1 MKFTSS
7 PVVLF
12 FSFLFSCLLF
22 SSPNAFAGTLSG
34 GVKATGPSAVVLETV
49 PAKAFPAP
57 TQNAAMNQQGMKF
70 VPALLVIQKGTTV
83 VFSNEDN
90 VPHNVFW
97 PNISGNKAL
106 SHTVG
111 TFNKGKTLSFKFEN
125 AGNVP
130 LLCNVHPEMTG
141 TIVVSPSPYFAET
154 DAAGS
159 YSMKDVP
166 DGAYKATAWHNG
178 KATTLTVTV
187 KGDTKLDFAPAN

>member
-1 MKFTSS
+1 MKFTALL
-7 PVVLF
+7 VVL
-12 FSFLFSCLLF
+12 LLF
-22 SSPNAFAGTLSG
+22 CLNAFAGTLSG
-34 GVKATGPSAVVLETV
+34 GVKAAGQSAVVLETI
-49 PAKAFPAP
+49 PGKASPAP
-57 TQNAAMNQQGMKF
+57 TQTAAMDQRSMKF

-83 VFSNEDN
+83 VFSNDDN

-106 SHTVG
+106 NHTVG

-130 LLCNVHPEMTG
+130 LLCNVHPEMIG

-154 DAAGS
+154 DAEGS
-159 YSMKDVP
+159 YSIKDVP

-187 KGDTKLDFAPAN
+187 KGDTKLDFAPGQ

>member
-1 MKFTSS
+1 MKITELL
-7 PVVLF
+7 VVL
-12 FSFLFSCLLF
+12 LLSCL
-22 SSPNAFAGTLSG
+22 NAFAGTLSG
-34 GVKATGPSAVVLETV
+34 SVKATGQSAVVLETV

-57 TQNAAMNQQGMKF
+57 TQTAAMNQQGMKF

-83 VFSNEDN
+83 VFSNDDN

-111 TFNKGKTLSFKFEN
+111 TFNKGKTLSFKYEN

-154 DAAGS
+154 DADGN
-159 YSMKDVP
+159 YSIKDVP
-166 DGAYKATAWHNG
+166 DGAYKATEWHNG
-178 KATTLTVTV
+178 KATTLMVTV
-187 KGDTKLDFAPAN
+187 KGDTKLDFAPAK

>member
-1 MKFTSS
+1 MKFTSLM
-7 PVVLF
+7 VVM
-12 FSFLFSCLLF
+12 LFSCL
-22 SSPNAFAGTLSG
+22 NAFAGTLSG
-34 GVKATGPSAVVLETV
+34 GVKATGQSAVVLETV

-57 TQNAAMNQQGMKF
+57 TQTAAMNQQGMKF

-83 VFSNEDN
+83 VFSNDDN

-130 LLCNVHPEMTG
+130 LLCNVHPEMAG
-141 TIVVSPSPYFAET
+141 TIAVSPSPYFAET
-154 DAAGS
+154 DAGGN
-159 YSMKDVP
+159 YSIKDVP

>member
-1 MKFTSS
+1 MKFTSLLL
-7 PVVLF
+7 VM
-12 FSFLFSCLLF
+12 LFSCL
-22 SSPNAFAGTLSG
+22 NAFAGTLSG
-34 GVKATGPSAVVLETV
+34 GVKAAGQSAVVLETV

-57 TQNAAMNQQGMKF
+57 TQTAAMNQQGMKF

-83 VFSNEDN
+83 VFSNDDN

-111 TFNKGKTLSFKFEN
+111 TFNKGKTLSFKYEN

-154 DAAGS
+154 DAGGNYY
-159 YSMKDVP
+159 YSIKDVP
-166 DGAYKATAWHNG
+166 DGAYKATEWHNG

-187 KGDTKLDFAPAN
+187 KGDTKLDFAAAN

>member
-1 MKFTSS
+1 MKFTSLL
-7 PVVLF
+7 VVM
-12 FSFLFSCLLF
+12 LFSCL
-22 SSPNAFAGTLSG
+22 NAFAGTLSG
-34 GVKATGPSAVVLETV
+34 GVKATGQSAVVLETV

-57 TQNAAMNQQGMKF
+57 TETAAMNQQGMKF
-70 VPALLVIQKGTTV
+70 TPALLVVQKGTTV
-83 VFSNEDN
+83 VFSNDDN

-106 SHTVG
+106 SHNVG
-111 TFNKGKTLSFKFEN
+111 TFNKGKTLGFKYEN

-130 LLCNVHPEMTG
+130 LLCNIHPEMTG

-154 DAAGS
+154 DAGGN
-159 YSMKDVP
+159 YSIKDVP
-166 DGAYKATAWHNG
+166 DGAYKAAEWHNG

>member
-1 MKFTSS
+1 MKFTSLM
-7 PVVLF
+7 VVM
-12 FSFLFSCLLF
+12 LFSCV
-22 SSPNAFAGTLSG
+22 NAFAGTLSG
-34 GVKATGPSAVVLETV
+34 GVKATGQSAVVLETV

-57 TQNAAMNQQGMKF
+57 TQTAAMNQQGMKF

-83 VFSNEDN
+83 VFSNDDN

-111 TFNKGKTLSFKFEN
+111 TFNKGKTLSFKYEN

-130 LLCNVHPEMTG
+130 LLCNVHPEMAG
-141 TIVVSPSPYFAET
+141 AIVVSPSPYFAET
-154 DAAGS
+154 DAGGN
-159 YSMKDVP
+159 YSIKDVP
-166 DGAYKATAWHNG
+166 DGSYKATAWHNG

>member
-1 MKFTSS
+1 MKFTTLL
-7 PVVLF
+7 VI
-12 FSFLFSCLLF
+12 LFSGL
-22 SSPNAFAGTLSG
+22 SAFAGTLSG
-34 GVKATGPSAVVLETV
+34 GVKATGQSAVVLETV
-49 PAKAFPAP
+49 PAKAFPAS
-57 TQNAAMNQQGMKF
+57 TQTATMNQQGMKF
-70 VPALLVIQKGTTV
+70 MPALLVIQKGTTV
-83 VFSNEDN
+83 VFSNDDN

-130 LLCNVHPEMTG
+130 LLCNIHPEMAG

-154 DAAGS
+154 DTAGN
-159 YSMKDVP
+159 YSIKDVP

-178 KATTLTVTV
+178 KATTANVTV
-187 KGDTKLDFAPAN
+187 NGDTKLDFAPAN

>member
-1 MKFTSS
+1 MKFTSLM
-7 PVVLF
+7 VVM
-12 FSFLFSCLLF
+12 LFSCL
-22 SSPNAFAGTLSG
+22 NAFAGTLSG
-34 GVKATGPSAVVLETV
+34 GVKATGQSAVVLETV

-57 TQNAAMNQQGMKF
+57 TQTAAMNQQGMKF

-83 VFSNEDN
+83 VFSNDDN

-106 SHTVG
+106 GHTVG

-130 LLCNVHPEMTG
+130 LLCNVHPEMAG
-141 TIVVSPSPYFAET
+141 TIAVSPSPYFAET
-154 DAAGS
+154 DAGGN
-159 YSMKDVP
+159 YSIKDVP

>member
-1 MKFTSS
+1 MKFTSLL
-7 PVVLF
+7 VVM
-12 FSFLFSCLLF
+12 LFSCL
-22 SSPNAFAGTLSG
+22 NALAGTLSG
-34 GVKATGPSAVVLETV
+34 GVKATGQSAVVLETV

-57 TQNAAMNQQGMKF
+57 TQTAAMNQQGMKF
-70 VPALLVIQKGTTV
+70 TPALLVIQKGTTV
-83 VFSNEDN
+83 VFSNDDN

-111 TFNKGKTLSFKFEN
+111 TFNKGKTLSFRYEN

-130 LLCNVHPEMTG
+130 LLCNIHPEMTG

-154 DAAGS
+154 DAGS
-159 YSMKDVP
+159 NYSIKDVP